1 MTGSKNIGAK
11 DTLGVYEVTYS
22 DGRVVRLQLLASTAE
37 KLGAAAKPLKPRNKA
52 VAPATKD

>member
-1 MTGSKNIGAK
+1 MSETKNTGTK

-37 KLGAAAKPLKPRNKA
+37 KLGAAAKPFKPKNKA